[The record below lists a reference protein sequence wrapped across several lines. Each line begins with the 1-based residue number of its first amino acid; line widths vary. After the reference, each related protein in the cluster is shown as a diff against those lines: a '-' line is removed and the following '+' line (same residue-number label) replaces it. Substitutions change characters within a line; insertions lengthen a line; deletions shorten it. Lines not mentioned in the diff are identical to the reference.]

1 MTSPSNNTSFQDL
14 FHDRVRQHGH
24 ELISSVSDQ
33 IGGTPSGLSITLET
47 IKMPGFPIFWAWS
60 VGCANRSIELA
71 VYAFFQTDQGKA
83 ILNVADG
90 VEFKF
95 GIALLVLPPSSQ
107 APGYCPTG
115 FTAATFPLQEDHE
128 AVIIPPTSSSLPRS
142 HVCIRAMTGG
152 WLQTAP
158 HTDLK
163 PHLLVKPRD
172 PQASESS

>member
-1 MTSPSNNTSFQDL
+1 
-14 FHDRVRQHGH
+14 
-24 ELISSVSDQ
+24 
-33 IGGTPSGLSITLET
+33 
-47 IKMPGFPIFWAWS
+47 MPGFPIFWAWS

-172 PQASESS
+172 PQANADQRYMGGWVVDANGSAVYGWVTAIVGNRGYLVSALDQMEG